1 MSAFRFSHTAI
12 DTVALR
18 AELANPES
26 GGYTS
31 FEGWVRNH
39 NEGHQVRHL
48 EYEAFEPLA
57 VKEGERIVAEAI
69 KRFGIERAACVHRVG
84 DLAIGDMAVW
94 VGATARHRDE
104 AFRAC
109 RYIIDEVK
117 HRVPIWKKEH
127 YENGDTGWVNCERCA
142 APGEHELHDHA
153 LADSAGAQAN
163 GGATHVH
170 AHASAG
176 HGHSLAHQHDDHHHH
191 NAEPLQAAPA
201 PVDTPP
207 AKRAELRPDYSRQ
220 TSLKEVGE
228 TGQAK
233 LRNSRVLIIGCGGL
247 GVPVIQY
254 LAGAGVGKIG
264 LVDGDT
270 LEPSNL
276 HRQTMYALADVG
288 EHKAILAA
296 DRVRAL
302 NPDVDVRA
310 YTIRLTADNASE
322 LVGEYDLVVD
332 CTDNFSTKFLL
343 NDVCVRLRRPA
354 IFSSVYQ
361 YEGQL
366 QVVRPD
372 RDGACLRC
380 VWPEATRDGLVGN
393 CAEAGVLG
401 PVPGVFGSLQA
412 LEALKTLLDLPGQLG
427 NELLVLDLLTMSTAR
442 VRIKRAA
449 TCPDHASSRVVRA
462 LDTTVVTG
470 TPSAE
475 PLELSFDSLDA
486 AEAAGLNVIDIREAR
501 ELVETPTPSTKARHI
516 PMAELLHGA
525 TPLATTGKHLLLCAS
540 GRRSLAATEELRS
553 RGQKNVYSL
562 RGGVANLRTSR
573 SAPAGVASRSVT

>member
-12 DTVALR
+12 DTAALR

-39 NEGHQVRHL
+39 NEGHKVRHL

-69 KRFGIERAACVHRVG
+69 KRFGIERASCVHRVG

-94 VGATARHRDE
+94 VGASARHRDE

-127 YENGDTGWVNCERCA
+127 YENGDSGWVNCERCA
-142 APGEHELHDHA
+142 APGEHELHE
-153 LADSAGAQAN
+153 
-163 GGATHVH
+163 H
-170 AHASAG
+170 AHGAAEHTHSHGGSA
-176 HGHSLAHQHDDHHHH
+176 HSHESHHHGEAH
-191 NAEPLQAAPA
+191 KHREAASLQAAPA
-201 PVDTPP
+201 PVETPP
-207 AKRAELRPDYSRQ
+207 AKRTELRPDYSRQ
-220 TSLKEVGE
+220 ISLKEVGAK
-228 TGQAK
+228 GQAK
-233 LRNSRVLIIGCGGL
+233 LRNSRVLVIGCGGL
-247 GVPVIQY
+247 GVPVLQY
-254 LAGAGVGKIG
+254 LAGAGIGKIG
-264 LVDGDT
+264 MVDSDK
-270 LEPSNL
+270 LEASNL
-276 HRQTMYALADVG
+276 HRQTMYALCDVG
-288 EHKAILAA
+288 EHKAILAS
-296 DRVRAL
+296 DRLRAL
-302 NPDVDVRA
+302 NPEIDARA
-310 YTIRLTADNASE
+310 YTIRLTAENASE
-322 LVGEYDLVVD
+322 LVSEYDLVVD

-343 NDVCVRLRRPA
+343 NDVCVRHRKPV

-380 VWPEATRDGLVGN
+380 VWPEATRNGLVGN

-427 NELLVLDLLTMSTAR
+427 NELLVLDLLTMSTSR

-462 LDTTVVTG
+462 LDTTAIAGAAST
-470 TPSAE
+470 E
-475 PLELSFDSLDA
+475 PLELSFDSLED
-486 AEAAGLNVIDIREAR
+486 AEAQGMSVIDIREAR
-501 ELVETPTPSTKARHI
+501 ELVETPTPSAKARHI
-516 PMAELLHGA
+516 PMAELLHGGK
-525 TPLATTGKHLLLCAS
+525 PLPGAGKHLLLCAS

-553 RGQKNVYSL
+553 RGQNNVYSL
-562 RGGVANLRTSR
+562 RGGVAALAR
-573 SAPAGVASRSVT
+573 RSVT

>member
-1 MSAFRFSHTAI
+1 MSAFRFSHTPI
-12 DTVALR
+12 DTVASR

-39 NEGHQVRHL
+39 NEGHKVRHL

-69 KRFGIERAACVHRVG
+69 KRFGIESAACVHRVG

-94 VGATARHRDE
+94 VGASARHRDE

-127 YENGDTGWVNCERCA
+127 YENGDSGWVNCERCA

-153 LADSAGAQAN
+153 HARGAEEPSQHTAG
-163 GGATHVH
+163 HEH
-170 AHASAG
+170 G
-176 HGHSLAHQHDDHHHH
+176 HGHDQAHEHEGAHEHEHRES
-191 NAEPLQAAPA
+191 APLQAAQAQVAAPA
-201 PVDTPP
+201 
-207 AKRAELRPDYSRQ
+207 AKRAAKPQPDYSRQ
-220 TSLKEVGE
+220 MALKEVGPQ
-228 TGQAK
+228 GQAR
-233 LRNSRVLIIGCGGL
+233 LRNSRVLVIGCGGL
-247 GVPVIQY
+247 GVPVLQY
-254 LAGAGVGKIG
+254 LAGAGAGRIG
-264 LVDGDT
+264 MVDGDQ
-270 LEPSNL
+270 LEASNL
-276 HRQTMYALADVG
+276 HRQTMYALSDIG
-288 EHKAILAA
+288 EYKAILAA
-296 DRVRAL
+296 DRLRAL
-302 NPDVDVRA
+302 NPEVDARA
-310 YTIRLTADNASE
+310 YTMRLTAENAAE
-322 LVGEYDLVVD
+322 LVGEYDLVID

-343 NDVCVRLRRPA
+343 NDVCVRLRKPV

-427 NELLVLDLLTMSTAR
+427 NELLVLDLLTMSISR

-449 TCPDHASSRVVRA
+449 TCPDHASSRVVRT
-462 LDTTVVTG
+462 LDTAALAGAGIAAST
-470 TPSAE
+470 E
-475 PLELSFDSLDA
+475 PFELSFDSLDD
-486 AEAAGLNVIDIREAR
+486 AEARGLNVIDIREAR
-501 ELVETPTPSTKARHI
+501 ELAETPTPSANARHI
-516 PMAELLHGA
+516 PMAELLHGGK
-525 TPLATTGKHLLLCAS
+525 PLAATGKHLLLCAS

-553 RGQKNVYSL
+553 RGQSNVYSL
-562 RGGVANLRTSR
+562 RGGVAGLAR
-573 SAPAGVASRSVT
+573 RSVT